1 MEKKLNCQVGCKDM
15 NNYSEFVVLF
25 DSISDLDD
33 LDETVSKNMSKIIS
47 FDYDTH
53 KILKDKKINHEISDN
68 YLSKKDLRII
78 QKTAYS
84 VSEWFNADIISK
96 DVSYKGV
103 NIGSLMQDELINI
116 LVNHIKKFFEL
127 YKISKQFTNVT
138 FIGSQTC
145 CKIMKN
151 FSKKIMKFKNSKMKN
166 FEQFPLDSTKVRMK
180 IGTKNHSM
188 EFKIPKNLFTKLKG
202 ISEKP
207 SNFLLPKNHLR
218 EENSKNILV
227 IEFNTIRYQTFFEQ
241 MSNSNLNFVIYNRRS
256 PAFWNVPSYNL
267 IKQSGCII
275 ETKNSLYGTN
285 LKEIILDGKIHIKT
299 KILDLFSKENFF
311 ETFFSLEG
319 ISFWSTFK
327 EFFQE
332 YFRNRALEFIEEI
345 ELTKKLME
353 KYTFSSILILSEA
366 GLNERIALQLAH
378 QKQISVCLL
387 QHGVNYDTKQSYD
400 MNVAQGAFPIKSDYF
415 LCWGKVTEK
424 YSKSLGIKSEK
435 IYSIG
440 SPIFDRL
447 RFDEQNSSKND
458 CVLFATAGPT
468 KEDASDLTI
477 EIIEKY
483 MNAVKKICQLVTKY
497 NKKLNIKTHPSPDEL
512 DPSFIAKQ
520 INSKIKVIKGGNISP
535 LIQSCDLMI
544 VTDLSSPI
552 LDAHILERPVI
563 LLSVKD
569 NGWGI
574 PTAFKNNSCLVTDLE
589 KLDDDL
595 KSVLNNERVRNQL
608 IINGTKSSKEY
619 LSYQNNGSKELIKF
633 LEKLV
638 N

>member
-1 MEKKLNCQVGCKDM
+1 M
-15 NNYSEFVVLF
+15 NNNSEFVILF

-33 LDETVSKNMSKIIS
+33 LVEMSSKNISTIIS

-68 YLSKKDLRII
+68 YLSKKDLRNI
-78 QKTAYS
+78 QKTAYL
-84 VSEWFNADIISK
+84 VSEWFNSDIISK
-96 DVSYKGV
+96 YINYNGV
-103 NIGSLMQDELINI
+103 NLGSLIQDELINI
-116 LVNHIKKFFEL
+116 LVNYIKKVFEL
-127 YKISKQFTNVT
+127 YKISKQFNDST
-138 FIGSQTC
+138 FVSSYSC
-145 CKIMKN
+145 HEIMKN
-151 FSKKIMKFKNSKMKN
+151 FSKNIMKFKNSKMEN
-166 FEQFPLDSTKVRMK
+166 LEQLPLDSTSVKMK
-180 IGTKNHSM
+180 IGTKSHSM
-188 EFKIPKNLFTKLKG
+188 EFRIPKNVFTRLKN

-207 SNFLLPKNHLR
+207 SKFLLPKNHSFD
-218 EENSKNILV
+218 ENSKNILV

-241 MSNSNLNFVIYNRRS
+241 ISNSNLNFIIYNRRS
-256 PAFWNVPSYNL
+256 PAFWNVQSYNL
-267 IKQSGCII
+267 IKQSGCIT
-275 ETKNSLYGTN
+275 ETQNSLYDTN
-285 LKEIILDGKIHIKT
+285 LKKIISDGKIQT
-299 KILDLFSKENFF
+299 KSKLLDFFSTEDFF
-311 ETFFSLEG
+311 ESIFSFAG
-319 ISFWSTFK
+319 ISFWSSFK
-327 EFFQE
+327 AFFSN
-332 YFRNRALEFIEEI
+332 YFIKRALEFIEEI
-345 ELTKKLME
+345 ELLKKLME

-366 GLNERIALQLAH
+366 GSNERIALQLAS
-378 QKQISVCLL
+378 QKEIPVCLL
-387 QHGVNYDTKQSYD
+387 QHGINYDTREGYD
-400 MNVAQGAFPIKSDYF
+400 MNIAQGGLPVKSNHY
-415 LCWGKVTEK
+415 LCWGKINEN
-424 YSKSLGIKSEK
+424 YCKSLRIKPEK
-435 IYSIG
+435 IHVIG
-440 SPIFDRL
+440 SPVFDKV
-447 RFDEQNSSKND
+447 RFDEQNFSKND

-483 MNAVKKICQLVTKY
+483 MNAIKKICQLVTKY
-497 NKKLNIKTHPSPDEL
+497 NKKLIIKTHPSPDEL

-520 INSKIKVIKGGNISP
+520 INSKIKVIKEGNISP
-535 LIQSCDLMI
+535 LIRSCDLMI
-544 VTDLSSPI
+544 VTDLTSPI

-619 LSYQNNGSKELIKF
+619 LSHQNNGSKELIKF

>member
-1 MEKKLNCQVGCKDM
+1 M
-15 NNYSEFVVLF
+15 NNNSEFVILF

-33 LDETVSKNMSKIIS
+33 LVEMSSKNISTIIS

-68 YLSKKDLRII
+68 YLTKKDLRII

-84 VSEWFNADIISK
+84 ISEWFNSDKISK
-96 DVSYKGV
+96 YIYYNGI
-103 NIGSLMQDELINI
+103 NLGSLIQDELINI
-116 LVNHIKKFFEL
+116 LVNYIKKVFEL
-127 YKISKQFTNVT
+127 YKISKQFNDST
-138 FIGSQTC
+138 FVSSYSC
-145 CKIMKN
+145 HEIMKN
-151 FSKKIMKFKNSKMKN
+151 FSKNIMKFKNSKMEN
-166 FEQFPLDSTKVRMK
+166 LEQLPLDSTSVKMK
-180 IGTKNHSM
+180 IGTKSHSM
-188 EFKIPKNLFTKLKG
+188 EFRIPKNVFTRLKN

-207 SNFLLPKNHLR
+207 SKFLLPKNHSFD
-218 EENSKNILV
+218 ENSKNILV

-241 MSNSNLNFVIYNRRS
+241 ISNSNLNFIIYNRRS
-256 PAFWNVPSYNL
+256 PAFWNVQSYNL

-275 ETKNSLYGTN
+275 ETQNSLYDTN
-285 LKEIILDGKIHIKT
+285 LKKIISDGKIQT
-299 KILDLFSKENFF
+299 KSKLLDFFSTEDFF
-311 ETFFSLEG
+311 ESFFSFDG
-319 ISFWSTFK
+319 ISFWSSFK
-327 EFFQE
+327 AFFSN
-332 YFRNRALEFIEEI
+332 YFIKRALEFIEEI
-345 ELTKKLME
+345 ELLKKLME

-366 GLNERIALQLAH
+366 GSNERIALQLAS
-378 QKQISVCLL
+378 QKEIPVCLL
-387 QHGVNYDTKQSYD
+387 QHGINYDTREGYD
-400 MNVAQGAFPIKSDYF
+400 MNIAQGGLPVKSNHY
-415 LCWGKVTEK
+415 LCWGKINEN
-424 YSKSLGIKSEK
+424 YCKSLRIKPEK
-435 IYSIG
+435 IHVIG
-440 SPIFDRL
+440 SPVFDKV
-447 RFDEQNSSKND
+447 RFDKQNFSKNN

-483 MNAVKKICQLVTKY
+483 MNAIKKICQLVTKY
-497 NKKLNIKTHPSPDEL
+497 NKKLIIKTHPSPDEL

-520 INSKIKVIKGGNISP
+520 INSKIKVIKEGNISP
-535 LIQSCDLMI
+535 LIRSCDLMI
-544 VTDLSSPI
+544 VTDLTSTI

-619 LSYQNNGSKELIKF
+619 LSHQNNGSKELIKF

>member
-1 MEKKLNCQVGCKDM
+1 M
-15 NNYSEFVVLF
+15 NNNSEFVILF

-33 LDETVSKNMSKIIS
+33 LVEMSSKNISTIIS

-68 YLSKKDLRII
+68 YLTKKDLRII

-84 VSEWFNADIISK
+84 ISEWFNSDKISK
-96 DVSYKGV
+96 YIYYNGI
-103 NIGSLMQDELINI
+103 NLGSLIQDELINI
-116 LVNHIKKFFEL
+116 LVNYIKKVFEL
-127 YKISKQFTNVT
+127 YKISKQFNDST
-138 FIGSQTC
+138 FVSSYSC
-145 CKIMKN
+145 HEIMKN
-151 FSKKIMKFKNSKMKN
+151 FSKNIMKFKNSKMEN
-166 FEQFPLDSTKVRMK
+166 LEQLPLDSTSVKMK
-180 IGTKNHSM
+180 IGTKSHSM
-188 EFKIPKNLFTKLKG
+188 EFRIPKNVFTRLKN

-207 SNFLLPKNHLR
+207 SKFLLPKNHSFD
-218 EENSKNILV
+218 ENSKNILV

-241 MSNSNLNFVIYNRRS
+241 ISNSNLNFIIYNRRS
-256 PAFWNVPSYNL
+256 PAFWNAQSYNL

-275 ETKNSLYGTN
+275 ETQNSLYDTN
-285 LKEIILDGKIHIKT
+285 LKKMISDGKIQT
-299 KILDLFSKENFF
+299 KSKLLDFFSTEDFF
-311 ETFFSLEG
+311 ESFFSFDG
-319 ISFWSTFK
+319 ISFWSSFK
-327 EFFQE
+327 AFFSN
-332 YFRNRALEFIEEI
+332 YFIKRALEFIEEI
-345 ELTKKLME
+345 ELLKKLME

-366 GLNERIALQLAH
+366 GSNERIALQLAS
-378 QKQISVCLL
+378 QKEIPVCLL
-387 QHGVNYDTKQSYD
+387 QHGINYDTREGYD
-400 MNVAQGAFPIKSDYF
+400 MNIAQGGLPVKSNHY
-415 LCWGKVTEK
+415 LCWGKINEN
-424 YSKSLGIKSEK
+424 YCKSLRIKPEK
-435 IYSIG
+435 IHVIG
-440 SPIFDRL
+440 SPVFDKV
-447 RFDEQNSSKND
+447 RFDEQNFSKND

-483 MNAVKKICQLVTKY
+483 MNAIKKICQLVTKH
-497 NKKLNIKTHPSPDEL
+497 NKKLIIKTHPSPDEL

-520 INSKIKVIKGGNISP
+520 INSKIKVIKEGNISP
-535 LIQSCDLMI
+535 LIRSCDLMI
-544 VTDLSSPI
+544 VTDLTSPI

>member
-1 MEKKLNCQVGCKDM
+1 M
-15 NNYSEFVVLF
+15 NNNSNLLVLF
-25 DSISDLDD
+25 DYPSDFDD
-33 LDETVSKNMSKIIS
+33 LVETISNSKSKIIS

-53 KILKDKKINHEISDN
+53 KILNDKKIKHEVSDK
-68 YLSKKDLRII
+68 YLSKEDLRTI

-84 VSEWFNADIISK
+84 VSEWFNAEIVSK
-96 DVSYKGV
+96 YIYYKKV
-103 NIGSLMQDELINI
+103 NLGSLIQDELINI
-116 LVNHIKKFFEL
+116 LVNHIKKVFEL
-127 YKISKQFTNVT
+127 YKISKQFSNST
-138 FIGSQTC
+138 FVSSNRC
-145 CKIMKN
+145 HEIMKN
-151 FSKKIMKFKNSKMKN
+151 FSKNIMKFKNSKIEN
-166 FEQFPLDSTKVRMK
+166 FEQLPLDSTKVRMK

-188 EFKIPKNLFTKLKG
+188 EFKISKNLFTKLKG

-207 SNFLLPKNHLR
+207 SNFLLSKNHSR

-241 MSNSNLNFVIYNRRS
+241 MSNSNLNFVIYNRRN
-256 PAFWNVPSYNL
+256 PAFWNVQSYNL

-275 ETKNSLYGTN
+275 ETRNLLYDNRMKKMISDAKIQIKSN
-285 LKEIILDGKIHIKT
+285 LLDF
-299 KILDLFSKENFF
+299 FSTENFF
-311 ETFFSLEG
+311 KSFFSLDG
-319 ISFWSTFK
+319 ISFWPSFK
-327 EFFQE
+327 VFFTNYLIQ
-332 YFRNRALEFIEEI
+332 RALEFIEEI
-345 ELTKKLME
+345 ELLTKLLE
-353 KYTFSSILILSEA
+353 KYAFSSILILSEA
-366 GLNERIALQLAH
+366 GSHERIALQLAE
-378 QKQISVCLL
+378 QKEIPVCLV
-387 QHGVNYDTKQSYD
+387 QHGVNWDTKQGYD
-400 MNVAQGAFPIKSDYF
+400 MNVAQGALPLKSDYF
-415 LCWGKVTEK
+415 LCWGNVTEK

-458 CVLFATAGPT
+458 CVLLATVGPT

-483 MNAVKKICQLVTKY
+483 MNAIKKICQLMSKY
-497 NKKLNIKTHPSPDEL
+497 NKKLIIKIHPSPDEL

-520 INSKIKVIKGGNISP
+520 INSKIKVIKEGNISP
-535 LIQSCDLMI
+535 LIRSCDLMI
-544 VTDLSSPI
+544 VTDLTSPI
-552 LDAHILERPVI
+552 LDAHILKRPVI
-563 LLSVKD
+563 SLSVKD

>member
-1 MEKKLNCQVGCKDM
+1 M
-15 NNYSEFVVLF
+15 NNNSEFVILF

-33 LDETVSKNMSKIIS
+33 LVEMSSKNISTIIS

-68 YLSKKDLRII
+68 YLTKKDLRII

-84 VSEWFNADIISK
+84 ISEWFNSDKISK
-96 DVSYKGV
+96 YIYYNGI
-103 NIGSLMQDELINI
+103 NLGSLIQDELINI
-116 LVNHIKKFFEL
+116 LVNYIKKVFEL
-127 YKISKQFTNVT
+127 YKISKQFNDST
-138 FIGSQTC
+138 FVSSYSC
-145 CKIMKN
+145 HEIMKN
-151 FSKKIMKFKNSKMKN
+151 FSKNIMKFKNSKMEN
-166 FEQFPLDSTKVRMK
+166 LEQLPLDSTSVKMK
-180 IGTKNHSM
+180 IGTKSHSM
-188 EFKIPKNLFTKLKG
+188 EFRIPKNVFTRLKN

-207 SNFLLPKNHLR
+207 SKFLLPKNHSFD
-218 EENSKNILV
+218 ENSKNILV

-241 MSNSNLNFVIYNRRS
+241 ISNSNLNFIIYNRRS
-256 PAFWNVPSYNL
+256 PAFWNVQSYNL

-275 ETKNSLYGTN
+275 ETQNSLYDTN
-285 LKEIILDGKIHIKT
+285 LKKIISDGKIQT
-299 KILDLFSKENFF
+299 KSKLLDFFSTEDFF
-311 ETFFSLEG
+311 ESFFSFDG
-319 ISFWSTFK
+319 ISFWSSFK
-327 EFFQE
+327 AFFSN
-332 YFRNRALEFIEEI
+332 YFIKRALEFIEEI
-345 ELTKKLME
+345 ELLKKLME

-366 GLNERIALQLAH
+366 GSNERIALQLAS
-378 QKQISVCLL
+378 QKEIPVCLL
-387 QHGVNYDTKQSYD
+387 QHGINYDTREGYD
-400 MNVAQGAFPIKSDYF
+400 MNIAQGGLPVKSNHY
-415 LCWGKVTEK
+415 LCWGKINEN
-424 YSKSLGIKSEK
+424 YCKSLRIKPEK
-435 IYSIG
+435 IHVIG
-440 SPIFDRL
+440 SPVFDKV
-447 RFDEQNSSKND
+447 RFDKQNFSKNN

-483 MNAVKKICQLVTKY
+483 MNAIKKICQLVTKY
-497 NKKLNIKTHPSPDEL
+497 NKKLIIKTHPSPDEL
-512 DPSFIAKQ
+512 NPSFIAKQ
-520 INSKIKVIKGGNISP
+520 INSKIKVIKEGNISP
-535 LIQSCDLMI
+535 LIRSCDLMI
-544 VTDLSSPI
+544 VTDLTSTI

-619 LSYQNNGSKELIKF
+619 LSHQNNGSKELIKF

>member
-1 MEKKLNCQVGCKDM
+1 M
-15 NNYSEFVVLF
+15 NNNSEFVILF

-33 LDETVSKNMSKIIS
+33 LVEMSSKNISTIIS

-68 YLSKKDLRII
+68 YLTKKDLRII

-84 VSEWFNADIISK
+84 ISEWFNSDKISK
-96 DVSYKGV
+96 YIYYNGI
-103 NIGSLMQDELINI
+103 NLGSLIQDELINI
-116 LVNHIKKFFEL
+116 LVNYIKKVFEL
-127 YKISKQFTNVT
+127 YKISKQFNDST
-138 FIGSQTC
+138 FVSSYSC
-145 CKIMKN
+145 HEIMKN
-151 FSKKIMKFKNSKMKN
+151 FSKNIMKFKNSKMEN
-166 FEQFPLDSTKVRMK
+166 LEQLPLDSTSVKMK
-180 IGTKNHSM
+180 IGTKSHSM
-188 EFKIPKNLFTKLKG
+188 EFRIPKNVFTRLKN

-207 SNFLLPKNHLR
+207 SKFLLPKNHSFD
-218 EENSKNILV
+218 ENSKNILV

-241 MSNSNLNFVIYNRRS
+241 ISNSNLNFIIYNRRS
-256 PAFWNVPSYNL
+256 PAFWNVQSYNL

-275 ETKNSLYGTN
+275 ETQNSLYDTN
-285 LKEIILDGKIHIKT
+285 LKKIISDGKIQT
-299 KILDLFSKENFF
+299 KSKLLDFFSTEDFF
-311 ETFFSLEG
+311 ESFFSFDG
-319 ISFWSTFK
+319 ISFWSSFK
-327 EFFQE
+327 AFFSN
-332 YFRNRALEFIEEI
+332 YFIKRALEFIEEI
-345 ELTKKLME
+345 ELLKKLME

-366 GLNERIALQLAH
+366 GSNERIALQLAS
-378 QKQISVCLL
+378 QKEIPVCLL
-387 QHGVNYDTKQSYD
+387 QHGINYDTREGYD
-400 MNVAQGAFPIKSDYF
+400 MNIAQGGLPVKSNHY
-415 LCWGKVTEK
+415 LCWGKINEN
-424 YSKSLGIKSEK
+424 YCKSLRIKPEK
-435 IYSIG
+435 IHVIG
-440 SPIFDRL
+440 SPVFDKV
-447 RFDEQNSSKND
+447 RFDKQNFSKNN

-483 MNAVKKICQLVTKY
+483 MNAIKKICQLVTKY
-497 NKKLNIKTHPSPDEL
+497 NKKLIIKTHPSPDEL

-520 INSKIKVIKGGNISP
+520 INSKIKVIKEGNISP
-535 LIQSCDLMI
+535 LIRSCDLMI
-544 VTDLSSPI
+544 VTDLTSPI
-552 LDAHILERPVI
+552 LDAHILKRPVI
-563 LLSVKD
+563 SLSVKD

>member
-1 MEKKLNCQVGCKDM
+1 
-15 NNYSEFVVLF
+15 
-25 DSISDLDD
+25 LDD
-33 LDETVSKNMSKIIS
+33 LVEMSSKNISTIIS

-68 YLSKKDLRII
+68 YLTKKDLRII

-84 VSEWFNADIISK
+84 ISEWFNSDKISK
-96 DVSYKGV
+96 YIYYNGI
-103 NIGSLMQDELINI
+103 NLGSLIQDELINI
-116 LVNHIKKFFEL
+116 LVNYIKKVFEL
-127 YKISKQFTNVT
+127 YKISKQFNDST
-138 FIGSQTC
+138 FVSSYSC
-145 CKIMKN
+145 HEIMKN
-151 FSKKIMKFKNSKMKN
+151 FSKNIMKFKNSKMEN
-166 FEQFPLDSTKVRMK
+166 LEQLPLDSTSVKMK
-180 IGTKNHSM
+180 IGTKSHSM
-188 EFKIPKNLFTKLKG
+188 EFRIPKNVFTRLKN

-207 SNFLLPKNHLR
+207 SKFLLPKNHSFD
-218 EENSKNILV
+218 ENSKNILV

-241 MSNSNLNFVIYNRRS
+241 ISNSNLNFIIYNRRS
-256 PAFWNVPSYNL
+256 PAFWNVQSYNL

-275 ETKNSLYGTN
+275 ETQNSLYDTN
-285 LKEIILDGKIHIKT
+285 LKKIISDGKIQT
-299 KILDLFSKENFF
+299 KSKLLDFFSTEDFF
-311 ETFFSLEG
+311 ESFFSFDG
-319 ISFWSTFK
+319 ISFWSSFK
-327 EFFQE
+327 AFFSN
-332 YFRNRALEFIEEI
+332 YFIKRALEFIEEI
-345 ELTKKLME
+345 ELLKKLME

-366 GLNERIALQLAH
+366 GSNERIALQLAS
-378 QKQISVCLL
+378 QKEIPVCLL
-387 QHGVNYDTKQSYD
+387 QHGINYDTREGYD
-400 MNVAQGAFPIKSDYF
+400 MNIAQGGLPVKSNHY
-415 LCWGKVTEK
+415 LCWGKINEN
-424 YSKSLGIKSEK
+424 YCKSLRIKPEK
-435 IYSIG
+435 IHVIG
-440 SPIFDRL
+440 SPVFDKV
-447 RFDEQNSSKND
+447 RFDKQNFSKNN

-483 MNAVKKICQLVTKY
+483 MNAIKKICQLVTKY
-497 NKKLNIKTHPSPDEL
+497 NKKLIIKTHPSPDEL

-520 INSKIKVIKGGNISP
+520 INSKIKVIKEGNISP
-535 LIQSCDLMI
+535 LIRSCDLMI
-544 VTDLSSPI
+544 VTDLTSTI

>member
-1 MEKKLNCQVGCKDM
+1 M
-15 NNYSEFVVLF
+15 NNNSEFVILF

-33 LDETVSKNMSKIIS
+33 LVEMSSKNISTIIS

-68 YLSKKDLRII
+68 YLTKKDLRII
-78 QKTAYS
+78 QKTAYL
-84 VSEWFNADIISK
+84 VSEWFNSDIISK
-96 DVSYKGV
+96 YIYYNGI
-103 NIGSLMQDELINI
+103 NLGSLIQDELINI
-116 LVNHIKKFFEL
+116 LVNYIKKVFEL
-127 YKISKQFTNVT
+127 YKISKQFNDST
-138 FIGSQTC
+138 FVSSYSC
-145 CKIMKN
+145 HEIMKN
-151 FSKKIMKFKNSKMKN
+151 FSKNIMKFKNSKMEN
-166 FEQFPLDSTKVRMK
+166 LEQLPLDSTSVKMK
-180 IGTKNHSM
+180 IGTKSHSM
-188 EFKIPKNLFTKLKG
+188 EFRIPKNVFTRLKN

-207 SNFLLPKNHLR
+207 SKFLLPKNHSFD
-218 EENSKNILV
+218 ENSKNILV

-241 MSNSNLNFVIYNRRS
+241 ISNSNLNFIIYNRRS
-256 PAFWNVPSYNL
+256 PAFWNVQSYNL

-275 ETKNSLYGTN
+275 ETQNSLYDTN
-285 LKEIILDGKIHIKT
+285 LKKIISDGKIQT
-299 KILDLFSKENFF
+299 KSKLLDFFSTEDFF
-311 ETFFSLEG
+311 ESFFSFDG
-319 ISFWSTFK
+319 ISFWSSFK
-327 EFFQE
+327 AFFSN
-332 YFRNRALEFIEEI
+332 YFIKRALEFIEEI
-345 ELTKKLME
+345 ELLKKLME

-366 GLNERIALQLAH
+366 GSNERIALQLAS
-378 QKQISVCLL
+378 QKEIPVCLL
-387 QHGVNYDTKQSYD
+387 QHGINYDTREGYD
-400 MNVAQGAFPIKSDYF
+400 MNIAQGGLPVKSNHY
-415 LCWGKVTEK
+415 LCWGKINEN
-424 YSKSLGIKSEK
+424 YCKSLRIKPEK
-435 IYSIG
+435 IHVIG
-440 SPIFDRL
+440 SPVFDKV
-447 RFDEQNSSKND
+447 RFDKQNFSKNN

-483 MNAVKKICQLVTKY
+483 MNAIKKICQLVTKY
-497 NKKLNIKTHPSPDEL
+497 NKKLIIKTHPSPDEL

-520 INSKIKVIKGGNISP
+520 INSKIKVIKEGNISP
-535 LIQSCDLMI
+535 LIRSCDLMI
-544 VTDLSSPI
+544 VTDLTSTI

-619 LSYQNNGSKELIKF
+619 LSHQNNGSKELIKF

>member
-1 MEKKLNCQVGCKDM
+1 M
-15 NNYSEFVVLF
+15 NNNSEFVILF

-33 LDETVSKNMSKIIS
+33 LVEMSSKNISTIIS

-68 YLSKKDLRII
+68 YLTKKDLRII

-84 VSEWFNADIISK
+84 ISEWFNSDKISK
-96 DVSYKGV
+96 YIYYNGI
-103 NIGSLMQDELINI
+103 NLGSLIQDELINI
-116 LVNHIKKFFEL
+116 LVNYIKKVFEL
-127 YKISKQFTNVT
+127 YKISKQFNDST
-138 FIGSQTC
+138 FVSSYSC
-145 CKIMKN
+145 HEIMKN
-151 FSKKIMKFKNSKMKN
+151 FSKNIMKFKNSKMEN
-166 FEQFPLDSTKVRMK
+166 LEQLPLDSTSVKMK
-180 IGTKNHSM
+180 IGTKSHSM
-188 EFKIPKNLFTKLKG
+188 EFRIPKNVFTRLKN

-207 SNFLLPKNHLR
+207 SKFLLPKNHSFD
-218 EENSKNILV
+218 ENSKNILV

-241 MSNSNLNFVIYNRRS
+241 ISNSNLNFIIYNRRS
-256 PAFWNVPSYNL
+256 PAFWNAQSYNL

-275 ETKNSLYGTN
+275 ETQNSLYDTN
-285 LKEIILDGKIHIKT
+285 LKKMISDGKIQT
-299 KILDLFSKENFF
+299 KSKLLDFFSTEDFF
-311 ETFFSLEG
+311 ESFFSFDG
-319 ISFWSTFK
+319 ISFWSSFK
-327 EFFQE
+327 AFFSN
-332 YFRNRALEFIEEI
+332 YFIKRALEFIEEI
-345 ELTKKLME
+345 ELLKKLME

-366 GLNERIALQLAH
+366 GSNERIALQLAS
-378 QKQISVCLL
+378 QKEIPVCLL
-387 QHGVNYDTKQSYD
+387 QHGINYDTREGYD
-400 MNVAQGAFPIKSDYF
+400 MNIAQGGLPVKSNHY
-415 LCWGKVTEK
+415 LCWGKINEN
-424 YSKSLGIKSEK
+424 YCKSLRIKPEK
-435 IYSIG
+435 IHVIG
-440 SPIFDRL
+440 SPVFDKV
-447 RFDEQNSSKND
+447 RFDEQNFSKND

-483 MNAVKKICQLVTKY
+483 MNAIKKICQLVTKH
-497 NKKLNIKTHPSPDEL
+497 NKKLIIKTHPSPDEL

-535 LIQSCDLMI
+535 LIRSCDLMI
-544 VTDLSSPI
+544 VTDLTSPI

-619 LSYQNNGSKELIKF
+619 LSHQNNGSKELIKF

>member
-1 MEKKLNCQVGCKDM
+1 M
-15 NNYSEFVVLF
+15 NNNSEFVILF

-33 LDETVSKNMSKIIS
+33 LVEMSSKNISTIIS

-68 YLSKKDLRII
+68 YLTKKDLRII

-84 VSEWFNADIISK
+84 ISEWFNSDKISK
-96 DVSYKGV
+96 YIYYNGI
-103 NIGSLMQDELINI
+103 NLGSLIQDELINI
-116 LVNHIKKFFEL
+116 LVNYIKKVFEL
-127 YKISKQFTNVT
+127 YKISKQFNDST
-138 FIGSQTC
+138 FVSSYSC
-145 CKIMKN
+145 HEIMKN
-151 FSKKIMKFKNSKMKN
+151 FSKNIMKFKNSKMEN
-166 FEQFPLDSTKVRMK
+166 LEQLPLDSTSVKMK
-180 IGTKNHSM
+180 IGTKSHSM
-188 EFKIPKNLFTKLKG
+188 EFRIPKNVFTRLKN

-207 SNFLLPKNHLR
+207 SKFLLPKNHSFD
-218 EENSKNILV
+218 ENSKNILV

-241 MSNSNLNFVIYNRRS
+241 ISNSNLNFIIYNRRS
-256 PAFWNVPSYNL
+256 PAFWNVQSYNL
-267 IKQSGCII
+267 IKQSGCIT
-275 ETKNSLYGTN
+275 ETQNSLYDTN
-285 LKEIILDGKIHIKT
+285 LKKIISDGKIQT
-299 KILDLFSKENFF
+299 KSKLLDFFSTEDFF
-311 ETFFSLEG
+311 ESFFSFDG
-319 ISFWSTFK
+319 ISFWSSFK
-327 EFFQE
+327 AFFSN
-332 YFRNRALEFIEEI
+332 YFIKRALEFIEEI
-345 ELTKKLME
+345 ELLKKLME

-366 GLNERIALQLAH
+366 GSNERIALQLAS
-378 QKQISVCLL
+378 QKEIPVCLL
-387 QHGVNYDTKQSYD
+387 QHGINYDTREGYD
-400 MNVAQGAFPIKSDYF
+400 MNIAQGGLPVKSNHY
-415 LCWGKVTEK
+415 LCWGKINEN
-424 YSKSLGIKSEK
+424 YCKSLRIKPEK
-435 IYSIG
+435 IHVIG
-440 SPIFDRL
+440 SPVFDKV
-447 RFDEQNSSKND
+447 RFDEQNFSKND

-483 MNAVKKICQLVTKY
+483 MNAIKKICQLATKH
-497 NKKLNIKTHPSPDEL
+497 NKKLIIKTHPSPDEL

-520 INSKIKVIKGGNISP
+520 INSKIKVIKEGNISP
-535 LIQSCDLMI
+535 LIRSCDLMI
-544 VTDLSSPI
+544 VTDLTSPI

-619 LSYQNNGSKELIKF
+619 LSHQNNGSKELIKF

>member
-1 MEKKLNCQVGCKDM
+1 M
-15 NNYSEFVVLF
+15 NNNSEFVILF

-33 LDETVSKNMSKIIS
+33 LVEMSSKNISTIIS

-68 YLSKKDLRII
+68 YLTKKDLRII

-84 VSEWFNADIISK
+84 ISEWFNSDKISK
-96 DVSYKGV
+96 YIYYNGI
-103 NIGSLMQDELINI
+103 NLGSLIQDELINI
-116 LVNHIKKFFEL
+116 LVNYIKKVFEL
-127 YKISKQFTNVT
+127 YKISKQFNDST
-138 FIGSQTC
+138 FVSSYSC
-145 CKIMKN
+145 HEIMKN
-151 FSKKIMKFKNSKMKN
+151 FSKNIMKFKNSKMEN
-166 FEQFPLDSTKVRMK
+166 LEQLPLDSTSVKMK
-180 IGTKNHSM
+180 IGTKSHSM
-188 EFKIPKNLFTKLKG
+188 EFRIPKNVFTRLKN

-207 SNFLLPKNHLR
+207 SKFLLPKNHSFD
-218 EENSKNILV
+218 ENSKNILV

-241 MSNSNLNFVIYNRRS
+241 ISNSNLNFIIYNRRS
-256 PAFWNVPSYNL
+256 PAFWNVQSYNL

-275 ETKNSLYGTN
+275 ETQNSLYDTN
-285 LKEIILDGKIHIKT
+285 LKKIISDGKIQT
-299 KILDLFSKENFF
+299 KSKLLDFFSTEDFF
-311 ETFFSLEG
+311 ESFFSFDG
-319 ISFWSTFK
+319 ISFWSSFK
-327 EFFQE
+327 AFFSN
-332 YFRNRALEFIEEI
+332 YFIKRALEFIEEI
-345 ELTKKLME
+345 ELLKKLME

-366 GLNERIALQLAH
+366 GSNERIALQLAS
-378 QKQISVCLL
+378 QKEIPVCLL
-387 QHGVNYDTKQSYD
+387 QHGINYDTREGYD
-400 MNVAQGAFPIKSDYF
+400 MNIAQGGLPVKSNHY
-415 LCWGKVTEK
+415 LCWGKINEN
-424 YSKSLGIKSEK
+424 YCKSLRIKPEK
-435 IYSIG
+435 IHVIG
-440 SPIFDRL
+440 SPVFDKV
-447 RFDEQNSSKND
+447 RFDKQNFSKNN

-483 MNAVKKICQLVTKY
+483 MNAIKKICQLVTKY
-497 NKKLNIKTHPSPDEL
+497 NKKLIIKTHPSPDEL
-512 DPSFIAKQ
+512 NPSFIAKQ

-619 LSYQNNGSKELIKF
+619 LSHQNNGSKELIKF

>member
-1 MEKKLNCQVGCKDM
+1 M
-15 NNYSEFVVLF
+15 NNNSEFVILF

-33 LDETVSKNMSKIIS
+33 LVEMSSKNISTIIS

-84 VSEWFNADIISK
+84 VSEWFNSDIISK
-96 DVSYKGV
+96 YIYYDGI
-103 NIGSLMQDELINI
+103 NLGSLIQDELINI
-116 LVNHIKKFFEL
+116 LVNHIKKVFEL
-127 YKISKQFTNVT
+127 YKISKQFNDST
-138 FIGSQTC
+138 FVSSC
-145 CKIMKN
+145 SCHEIMKN
-151 FSKKIMKFKNSKMKN
+151 FSKNIMKFKNSKMEN
-166 FEQFPLDSTKVRMK
+166 LEQLPLDSTSVKMK
-180 IGTKNHSM
+180 IGTKSHSM
-188 EFKIPKNLFTKLKG
+188 EFRIPKNVFTRLKN

-207 SNFLLPKNHLR
+207 SKFLLPKNHSFD
-218 EENSKNILV
+218 ENSKNILV

-241 MSNSNLNFVIYNRRS
+241 ISNSNLNFIIYNRRS
-256 PAFWNVPSYNL
+256 PAFWNVQSYNL

-275 ETKNSLYGTN
+275 ETQNSLYDTN
-285 LKEIILDGKIHIKT
+285 LKKIISDGKIQT
-299 KILDLFSKENFF
+299 KSKLLDFFSTEDFF
-311 ETFFSLEG
+311 ESFFSFDG
-319 ISFWSTFK
+319 ISFWSSFK
-327 EFFQE
+327 AFFSN
-332 YFRNRALEFIEEI
+332 YFIKRALEFIEEI
-345 ELTKKLME
+345 ELLKKLME

-366 GLNERIALQLAH
+366 GSNERIALQLAS
-378 QKQISVCLL
+378 QKEIPVCLL
-387 QHGVNYDTKQSYD
+387 QHGINYDTREGYD
-400 MNVAQGAFPIKSDYF
+400 MNIAQGGLPVKSNHY
-415 LCWGKVTEK
+415 LCWGKINEN
-424 YSKSLGIKSEK
+424 YCKSLRIKPEK
-435 IYSIG
+435 IHVIG
-440 SPIFDRL
+440 SPVFDKV
-447 RFDEQNSSKND
+447 RFDKQNFSKND

-483 MNAVKKICQLVTKY
+483 MNAIKKICQLVTKY
-497 NKKLNIKTHPSPDEL
+497 NKKLIIKTHPSPDEL

-520 INSKIKVIKGGNISP
+520 INSKIKVIKEGNISP
-535 LIQSCDLMI
+535 LIRSCDLMI
-544 VTDLSSPI
+544 VTDLTSPI

-619 LSYQNNGSKELIKF
+619 LSHQNNGSKELIKF

>member
-1 MEKKLNCQVGCKDM
+1 M
-15 NNYSEFVVLF
+15 NNNSEFVILF

-33 LDETVSKNMSKIIS
+33 LVEMSSKNISTIIS

-68 YLSKKDLRII
+68 YLTKKDLRII

-84 VSEWFNADIISK
+84 ISEWFNSDKISK
-96 DVSYKGV
+96 YIYYNGI
-103 NIGSLMQDELINI
+103 NLGSLIQDELINI
-116 LVNHIKKFFEL
+116 LVNYIKKVFEL
-127 YKISKQFTNVT
+127 YKISKQFNDST
-138 FIGSQTC
+138 FVSSYSC
-145 CKIMKN
+145 HEIMKN
-151 FSKKIMKFKNSKMKN
+151 FSKNIMKFKNSKMEN
-166 FEQFPLDSTKVRMK
+166 LEQLPLDSTSVKMK
-180 IGTKNHSM
+180 IGTKSHSM
-188 EFKIPKNLFTKLKG
+188 EFRIPKNVFTRLKN

-207 SNFLLPKNHLR
+207 SKFLLPKNHSFD
-218 EENSKNILV
+218 ENSKNILV

-241 MSNSNLNFVIYNRRS
+241 ISNSNLNFIIYNRRS
-256 PAFWNVPSYNL
+256 PAFWNVQSYNL
-267 IKQSGCII
+267 IKQSGCIT
-275 ETKNSLYGTN
+275 ETQNSLYDTN
-285 LKEIILDGKIHIKT
+285 LKKIISDGKIQT
-299 KILDLFSKENFF
+299 KSKLLDFFSTEDFF
-311 ETFFSLEG
+311 ESFFSFDG
-319 ISFWSTFK
+319 ISFWSSFK
-327 EFFQE
+327 AFFSN
-332 YFRNRALEFIEEI
+332 YFIKRALEFIEEI
-345 ELTKKLME
+345 ELLKKLME

-366 GLNERIALQLAH
+366 GSNERIALQLAS
-378 QKQISVCLL
+378 QKEIPVCLL
-387 QHGVNYDTKQSYD
+387 QHGINYDTREGYD
-400 MNVAQGAFPIKSDYF
+400 MNIAQGGLPVKSNHY
-415 LCWGKVTEK
+415 LCWGKINEN
-424 YSKSLGIKSEK
+424 YCKSLRIKPEK
-435 IYSIG
+435 IHVIG
-440 SPIFDRL
+440 SPVFDKV
-447 RFDEQNSSKND
+447 RFDEQNFSKND

-483 MNAVKKICQLVTKY
+483 MNAIKKICQLVTKY
-497 NKKLNIKTHPSPDEL
+497 DKKLIIKTHPSPDEL

-520 INSKIKVIKGGNISP
+520 INSKIKVIKEGNISP
-535 LIQSCDLMI
+535 LIRSCDLMI
-544 VTDLSSPI
+544 VTDLTSPI

-619 LSYQNNGSKELIKF
+619 LSHQNNGSKELIKF

>member
-1 MEKKLNCQVGCKDM
+1 M
-15 NNYSEFVVLF
+15 NNNSEFVILF

-33 LDETVSKNMSKIIS
+33 LVEMSSKNISTIIS

-68 YLSKKDLRII
+68 YLTKKDLRII

-84 VSEWFNADIISK
+84 ISEWFNSDKISK
-96 DVSYKGV
+96 YIYYNGI
-103 NIGSLMQDELINI
+103 NLGSLIQDELINI
-116 LVNHIKKFFEL
+116 LVNYIKKVFEL
-127 YKISKQFTNVT
+127 YKISKQFNDST
-138 FIGSQTC
+138 FVSSYSC
-145 CKIMKN
+145 HEIMKN
-151 FSKKIMKFKNSKMKN
+151 FSKNIMKFKNSKMEN
-166 FEQFPLDSTKVRMK
+166 LEQLPLDSTSVKMK
-180 IGTKNHSM
+180 IGTKSHSM
-188 EFKIPKNLFTKLKG
+188 EFRIPKNVFTRLKN

-207 SNFLLPKNHLR
+207 SKFLLPKNHSFD
-218 EENSKNILV
+218 ENSKNILV

-241 MSNSNLNFVIYNRRS
+241 ISNSNLNFIIYNRRS
-256 PAFWNVPSYNL
+256 PAFWNVQSYNL

-275 ETKNSLYGTN
+275 ETQNSLYDTN
-285 LKEIILDGKIHIKT
+285 LKKMISDGKIQT
-299 KILDLFSKENFF
+299 KSKLLDFFSTEDFF
-311 ETFFSLEG
+311 ESFFSFDG
-319 ISFWSTFK
+319 ISFWSSFK
-327 EFFQE
+327 AFFSN
-332 YFRNRALEFIEEI
+332 YFIKRALEFIEEI
-345 ELTKKLME
+345 ELLKKLME

-366 GLNERIALQLAH
+366 GSNERIALQLAS
-378 QKQISVCLL
+378 QKEIPVCLL
-387 QHGVNYDTKQSYD
+387 QHGINYDTREGYD
-400 MNVAQGAFPIKSDYF
+400 MNIAQGGLPVKSNHY
-415 LCWGKVTEK
+415 LCWGKINEN
-424 YSKSLGIKSEK
+424 YCKSLRIKPEK
-435 IYSIG
+435 IHVIG
-440 SPIFDRL
+440 SPVFDKV
-447 RFDEQNSSKND
+447 RFDKQNFSKNN

-483 MNAVKKICQLVTKY
+483 MNAIKKICQLVTKY
-497 NKKLNIKTHPSPDEL
+497 NKKLIIKTHPSPDEL

-520 INSKIKVIKGGNISP
+520 INSKIKVIKEGNISP
-535 LIQSCDLMI
+535 LIRSCDLMI
-544 VTDLSSPI
+544 VTDLTSTI

-619 LSYQNNGSKELIKF
+619 LSHQNNGSKELIKF

>member
-1 MEKKLNCQVGCKDM
+1 M
-15 NNYSEFVVLF
+15 NNNSEFVILF

-33 LDETVSKNMSKIIS
+33 LVEMSSKNISTIIS

-68 YLSKKDLRII
+68 YLTKKDLRII

-84 VSEWFNADIISK
+84 ISEWFNSDKISK
-96 DVSYKGV
+96 YIYYNGI
-103 NIGSLMQDELINI
+103 NLGSLIQDELINI
-116 LVNHIKKFFEL
+116 LVNYIKKVFEL
-127 YKISKQFTNVT
+127 YKISKQFNDST
-138 FIGSQTC
+138 FVSSYSC
-145 CKIMKN
+145 HEIMKN
-151 FSKKIMKFKNSKMKN
+151 FSKNIMKFKNSKMEN
-166 FEQFPLDSTKVRMK
+166 LEQLPLDSTSVKMK
-180 IGTKNHSM
+180 IGTKSHSM
-188 EFKIPKNLFTKLKG
+188 EFRIPKNVFTRLKN

-207 SNFLLPKNHLR
+207 SKFLLPKNHSFD
-218 EENSKNILV
+218 ENSKNILV

-241 MSNSNLNFVIYNRRS
+241 ISNSNLNFIIYNRRS
-256 PAFWNVPSYNL
+256 PAFWNVQSYNL

-275 ETKNSLYGTN
+275 ETQNSLYDTN
-285 LKEIILDGKIHIKT
+285 LKKIISDGKIQT
-299 KILDLFSKENFF
+299 KSKLLDFFSTEDFF
-311 ETFFSLEG
+311 ESFFSFDG
-319 ISFWSTFK
+319 ISFWSSFK
-327 EFFQE
+327 AFFSN
-332 YFRNRALEFIEEI
+332 YFIKRALEFIEEI
-345 ELTKKLME
+345 ELLKKLME

-366 GLNERIALQLAH
+366 GSNERIALQLAS
-378 QKQISVCLL
+378 QKEIPVCLL
-387 QHGVNYDTKQSYD
+387 QHGINYDTREGYD
-400 MNVAQGAFPIKSDYF
+400 MNIAQGGLPVKSNHY
-415 LCWGKVTEK
+415 LCWGKINEN
-424 YSKSLGIKSEK
+424 YCKSLRIKPEK
-435 IYSIG
+435 IHVIG
-440 SPIFDRL
+440 SPVFDKV
-447 RFDEQNSSKND
+447 RFDKQNFSKNN

-497 NKKLNIKTHPSPDEL
+497 NKKLIIKTHPSPDEL

-520 INSKIKVIKGGNISP
+520 INSKIKVIKEGNISP
-535 LIQSCDLMI
+535 LIRSCDLMI
-544 VTDLSSPI
+544 VTDLTSTI

-619 LSYQNNGSKELIKF
+619 LSHQNNGSKELIKF

>member
-1 MEKKLNCQVGCKDM
+1 M
-15 NNYSEFVVLF
+15 NNNSEFVILF

-33 LDETVSKNMSKIIS
+33 LVEMSSKNISTIIS

-68 YLSKKDLRII
+68 YLSKKDLRNI
-78 QKTAYS
+78 QKTAYL
-84 VSEWFNADIISK
+84 VSEWFNSDIISK
-96 DVSYKGV
+96 YINYNGV
-103 NIGSLMQDELINI
+103 NLGSLIQDELINI
-116 LVNHIKKFFEL
+116 LVNYIKKVFGL
-127 YKISKQFTNVT
+127 YKISKQLNDST
-138 FIGSQTC
+138 FVSSYSC
-145 CKIMKN
+145 HEIMKN
-151 FSKKIMKFKNSKMKN
+151 FTKNIMKFKNSKTEI
-166 FEQFPLDSTKVRMK
+166 FGQLPLDSTKVRMK
-180 IGTKNHSM
+180 IGIKNHSM
-188 EFKIPKNLFTKLKG
+188 EFRIPKNVFTRLKG

-207 SNFLLPKNHLR
+207 SKFMLSKNHSID
-218 EENSKNILV
+218 ENSKNILV

-400 MNVAQGAFPIKSDYF
+400 MNVAQGALPVKSDYF

-497 NKKLNIKTHPSPDEL
+497 NKKLIIKIHPSPDEL

-520 INSKIKVIKGGNISP
+520 INSEIKVIKEGNISP

-544 VTDLSSPI
+544 VIDFTSPI
-552 LDAHILERPVI
+552 LDAHILKKPVI
-563 LLSVKD
+563 SLSVKD

-574 PTAFKNNSCLVTDLE
+574 PTAFKNKSCLVTNLE
-589 KLDDDL
+589 KLESNL
-595 KSVLNNERVRNQL
+595 KDVLNNENIRNQL
-608 IINGTKSSKEY
+608 IENGTKSSSEY
-619 LSYQNNGSKELIKF
+619 LSYQNNGSSKLIGF
-633 LEKLV
+633 LEELV